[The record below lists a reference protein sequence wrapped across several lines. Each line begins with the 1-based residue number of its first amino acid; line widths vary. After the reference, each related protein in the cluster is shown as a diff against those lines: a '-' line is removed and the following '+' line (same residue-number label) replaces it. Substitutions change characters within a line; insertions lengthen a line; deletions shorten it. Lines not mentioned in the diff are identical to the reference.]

1 MGDDALAMSREPDTA
16 ERNPDESSA
25 NSDPDSDRSG
35 FDRQLLSDLF
45 VNVVPIAIIAA
56 FVLMFGLFS
65 SGGEGGDPLLLF
77 HGALIGGVVL
87 VSVVAGWII
96 SGEDSPL
103 EGSAANEYDSE
114 SGRE

>member
-1 MGDDALAMSREPDTA
+1 MARDTESA
-16 ERNPDESSA
+16 ETGGETQPEHSNTG
-25 NSDPDSDRSG
+25 RSG

-56 FVLMFGLFS
+56 FVLLFGLFS
-65 SGGEGGDPLLLF
+65 SGGVGGDPLLLF

-87 VSVVAGWII
+87 VSVVAGWVI

-103 EGSAANEYDSE
+103 EGSAANEYE
-114 SGRE
+114 GEN